1 MAVDPA
7 RYDITIHQGATF
19 DLPLQYMAS
28 GVPVNMT
35 GYSIEAEL
43 WNKTGTVKLSDFSVP
58 WVAQASGMFK
68 LRLASTATSGITE
81 QGQYDVMF
89 TEPSGDKYYA
99 LQGTAFIDLGLTGR
113 GL

>member
-1 MAVDPA
+1 VDPA

-35 GYSIEAEL
+35 GYSIDAEL
-43 WNKTGTVKLSDFSVP
+43 WNRTGTVKLSDFSVP
-58 WVAQASGMFK
+58 WVAQVSGMFK

>member
-1 MAVDPA
+1 VDPA

-35 GYSIEAEL
+35 GYSIDAEL

-58 WVAQASGMFK
+58 WVAQVSGMFK

>member
-68 LRLASTATSGITE
+68 LRLASTVTSGITE
-81 QGQYDVMF
+81 QGQYDVLV
-89 TEPSGDKYYA
+89 TEPSGDKYYL
-99 LQGTAFIDLGLTGR
+99 LQGTAFWDGGLTGR
-113 GL
+113 

>member
-1 MAVDPA
+1 MDPA

-35 GYSIEAEL
+35 GYSIDAEL

-58 WVAQASGMFK
+58 WVAQVSGMFK